1 MLPELSGL
9 PELSVHAGAVLIPV
23 PNLLAFALAAFL
35 LIILPGPSVLFVIG
49 RSLSLGKIGG
59 LLSVVGN
66 ALGIFTIGLAVAFGI
81 GTVIEK
87 SVLIFTVVKIAGAGY
102 MVYLGIQA
110 IRHRNQVAEQT
121 VAALARRSRLRTL
134 VEGFIVGV
142 SNPKAVVFMIAI
154 LPQFVDHRSGNVPLQ
169 LALLGLI
176 FISIGLVSD
185 GIWALTAGAAR
196 DWFARSPKRIAR
208 LSATG
213 GVMMIGIGAA
223 ALFVPHS
230 AD

>member
-1 MLPELSGL
+1 M
-9 PELSVHAGAVLIPV
+9 IPTA
-23 PNLLAFALAAFL
+23 NLLAFALAALL
-35 LIILPGPSVLFVIG
+35 LIVLPGPSVLFVIG

-66 ALGIFTIGLAVAFGI
+66 ALGIFTIALAVALGI
-81 GTVIEK
+81 GTVIEQ
-87 SVLIFTVVKIAGAGY
+87 SVLIFTVIKIVGAAY
-102 MVYLGIQA
+102 MIYLGIQA
-110 IRHRNQVAEQT
+110 IRHRTRVAEQT
-121 VAALARRSRLRTL
+121 VAALARRGRLRTL
-134 VEGFIVGV
+134 VEGYIVGV

-154 LPQFVDHRSGNVPLQ
+154 LPQFVDHGAGNIPLQ
-169 LALLGLI
+169 LATLGFV

-185 GIWALTAGAAR
+185 GVWALTAGAAR

-213 GVMMIGIGAA
+213 GVMMIGIGAT

-230 AD
+230 TD

>member
-1 MLPELSGL
+1 MPPEIALG
-9 PELSVHAGAVLIPV
+9 PHAGLALIPV

-49 RSLSLGKIGG
+49 RSLALGRIGG

-66 ALGIFTIGLAVAFGI
+66 ALGIFTIALAVALGI
-81 GTVIEK
+81 GTVIEQ
-87 SVLIFTVVKIAGAGY
+87 SVLIFTVIKIVGAAY

-121 VAALARRSRLRTL
+121 IAALAKRGHLRTL
-134 VEGFIVGV
+134 IEGYIVGV

-154 LPQFVDHRSGNVPLQ
+154 LPQFVDHRTGNVPLQ
-169 LALLGLI
+169 LAILGLI

-196 DWFARSPKRIAR
+196 DWFARSPKRIAK

-230 AD
+230 TD